1 MRVRQRVKYV
11 YGQEQTFQCSCV
23 VHIKLGAPYIMKTF
37 SLYRRAHGRSL
48 KALEQ
53 AYEHHNLKH

>member
-1 MRVRQRVKYV
+1 
-11 YGQEQTFQCSCV
+11 
-23 VHIKLGAPYIMKTF
+23 MKTF

-53 AYEHHNLKH
+53 AYEHHNLNIHRVDSRGLKRTGSNLEAVATQVVRS